1 MKSNTISCFEASLGK
16 ALQGCWLSCASQ
28 EYLIICYH
36 IDMNE
41 YYADYARPVG
51 WNGLSRAWFIGKSM
65 SLAFGWNNYDG
76 LSLPQNRDNVQHNNK
91 SEYVFGSS
99 SQSAEIARKVIDY
112 DMNLT
117 YLQMSFLGISD
128 ESLSGVYATNEGDM
142 ERHS

>member
-36 IDMNE
+36 IDQDMLE
-41 YYADYARPVG
+41 
-51 WNGLSRAWFIGKSM
+51 
-65 SLAFGWNNYDG
+65 NYDG